1 MVYRVVLADSASDDA
16 YAIYAGV
23 AAVPL
28 RGPQWFEH
36 LIDCLDSLG
45 HFPLRCP
52 FAREAEKA
60 SREVRCLLFG
70 KGRNIYRILDEV
82 DQSNST
88 VWVLHIRHGARKD
101 MALEEIHSPTIKEH
115 LRES

>member
-23 AAVPL
+23 AAAAPL
-28 RGPQWFEH
+28 RGPHWFED
-36 LIDCLDSLG
+36 LLDRLDSLG

-60 SREVRCLLFG
+60 SREIRCLLFG
-70 KGRNIYRILDEV
+70 KGRNIYRILYEV
-82 DQSNST
+82 DESNGS

-101 MALEEIHSPTIKEH
+101 MALEEIHSPTTG
-115 LRES
+115 